1 MSSFLLALLG
11 CACGVEYFWYTG
23 TKRARMLGSK
33 GEVGKCLNIFIGPR
47 ATLSPE
53 SKRELYKTI

>member
-33 GEVGKCLNIFIGPR
+33 GEVGKCLKFVTQMEAP
-47 ATLSPE
+47 LSR
-53 SKRELYKTI
+53 SLV